1 MKALEDAKLD
11 QKITCWVERLIRRND
26 KPLAQLMEELITSTG
41 EVGRQ
46 LREAVPNVAGLAV
59 VTRAHVSHPGMK
71 GPELLVQHRL
81 GQALT
86 WVIRVRLLAR
96 LGIPVS
102 TLAAITTQRPSF
114 QHDLQELAALQ
125 ESSPKTPRLRRD
137 RAAKGSPELGT
148 PPLSIKRLLRKL
160 LGRP

>member
-11 QKITCWVERLIRRND
+11 QKITCWVEGLIRRND
-26 KPLAQLMEELITSTG
+26 RPLAQLMEELITSTG
-41 EVGRQ
+41 EVGHQ
-46 LREAVPNVAGLAV
+46 LLEAVPNVAGLAV
-59 VTRAHVSHPGMK
+59 ATRTHVSHPGVK

-86 WVIRVRLLAR
+86 WVIRVRLLAE
-96 LGIPVS
+96 LGIPAS
-102 TLAAITTQRPSF
+102 TLAAMTIQKPPF

-125 ESSPKTPRLRRD
+125 RPSPKAPRLRRGC
-137 RAAKGSPELGT
+137 ATKGSPELGT